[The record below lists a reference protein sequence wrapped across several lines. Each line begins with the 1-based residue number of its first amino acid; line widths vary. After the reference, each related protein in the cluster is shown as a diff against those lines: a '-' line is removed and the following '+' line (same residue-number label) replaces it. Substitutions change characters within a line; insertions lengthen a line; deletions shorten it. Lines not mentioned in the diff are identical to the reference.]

1 MALRKIPDYTISYTF
16 ISFMEQAGKNS
27 TPTALQCLCN
37 HLTSFG
43 GSFLVQ
49 PNKIDFSQV
58 QVSFQTIND
67 PYDVLVLVAVLLVN
81 LFYLMSLIFARRAD
95 KKDLEKVNLED

>member
-1 MALRKIPDYTISYTF
+1 M
-16 ISFMEQAGKNS
+16 
-27 TPTALQCLCN
+27 
-37 HLTSFG
+37 
-43 GSFLVQ
+43 Q

-81 LFYLMSLIFARRAD
+81 LSYLMSLIFARRAD

>member
-1 MALRKIPDYTISYTF
+1 M
-16 ISFMEQAGKNS
+16 
-27 TPTALQCLCN
+27 
-37 HLTSFG
+37 
-43 GSFLVQ
+43 Q

-81 LFYLMSLIFARRAD
+81 LFYLMSFIFARRAD
-95 KKDLEKVNLED
+95 KKDLEKVNLEDQLQHLYPEMHAKIARGLAEI